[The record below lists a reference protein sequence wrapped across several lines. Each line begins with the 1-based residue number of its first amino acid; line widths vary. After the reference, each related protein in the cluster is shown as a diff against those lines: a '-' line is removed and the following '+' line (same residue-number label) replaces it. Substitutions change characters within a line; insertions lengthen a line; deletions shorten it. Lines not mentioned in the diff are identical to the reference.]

1 MKQRLYIEYGAGH
14 RLYLHATI
22 VPMFWLWFGLRFGFG
37 LGLWLGSGL
46 CQSYG

>member
-1 MKQRLYIEYGAGH
+1 MELDTE
-14 RLYLHATI
+14 ATI
-22 VPMFWLWFGLRFGFG
+22 VPMFWLGFGLRRFGLW